1 MINSSKQIQDSKRCV
16 FELRPVYFEK
26 KSQIGPLQA
35 NAFEK
40 PTVAVPIERL
50 RSFKFYRLEAGVP
63 FKFCPF
69 SC

>member
-16 FELRPVYFEK
+16 FEPRPVHFEK

-40 PTVAVPIERL
+40 PTVAVPHARWN
-50 RSFKFYRLEAGVP
+50 KGDYRD
-63 FKFCPF
+63 
-69 SC
+69 